1 MTATNQNIPYG
12 EPLNSYFWDV
22 EEVDTKTVPQAQ
34 PLKKEPLPKKLKRL
48 TLDLP
53 EELHLAIKLKAATSG
68 CTMADMLR
76 GLLEKEYL
84 ETEES

>member
-1 MTATNQNIPYG
+1 MNQPTPYG
-12 EPLNSYFWDV
+12 EPLNSYFWDL

-34 PLKKEPLPKKLKRL
+34 PGKKVPLPKKLKRL
-48 TLDLP
+48 TLDIP

-76 GLLEKEYL
+76 GLLEQEYL
-84 ETEES
+84 ESD